1 MGRWGHR
8 LFEGDQD
15 LDLACEINDAFGKDR
30 IHLSRLIH
38 QTDMMAPMD
47 ARLYYKT
54 EEYEAELAE
63 LVVEFR
69 QKLDAGFGD
78 QLFDMYR
85 AKEHEYQGKYR
96 VILVGALVMR
106 TGAKIRDGDL
116 QHLRDLVPEIHCSPR
131 YALPICDEGFRSP
144 GKAQFLAALD
154 HYTPGTPRNFS
165 EPSCFTCGKIQ
176 TDLGKAPL
184 SCGRCKTGGLRVIP
198 EAERDPMS
206 AKRIRLVLIIPK
218 FPSIPRSAT
227 SRFNPNAMSSS
238 GAVDTARQMAPSAAK
253 QQKKSAFSCHNCRSR
268 KVKCGAERP
277 SCQRCIKRGEQC
289 VYKLA
294 PTLSYTERLEQ
305 RIKELENEVQRLK
318 GGHGNEAEA
327 QTPETP
333 EDASVSESSGSRQ
346 PTDQLKQRLSGSYDG
361 LKVDEKGVITYHG
374 ATSFFQAITEN
385 PAKGPEDEEQD
396 GAGSSRS
403 AQDMDRRQRLVNNAW
418 HSRALE
424 CFTNIPEPFHYLLD
438 LHWCWIQPLFNFVYR
453 PAFMRDIQSNGPYY
467 SHTLLSAIMSHSTRW
482 AKRDPVI
489 QEQLEPY
496 EQGALFRR
504 QARSFLFEELNRGV
518 CTIPMIQTLLLLSA
532 QECSSGNATQAWVYS
547 GIAFRLV
554 DHLGIFIDGQ
564 RYATDVRLSEEE
576 VEIRHRLFWSC
587 YFWDKIISL
596 YLGRRPTL
604 TQVSVSPPGF
614 MYDDSAEEELWVPHG
629 VIFAPGKQYPPTPAH
644 STSCFI
650 KMCEL
655 SVIFN
660 QILINI
666 YDPLQQLSP
675 SIIEDCVRTE
685 GAALQSWWDALPH
698 FLRIDT
704 DNIPL
709 YAPPSHIVT
718 LNSLYHTF
726 KILLF
731 RPTLVKRSR
740 QSAGERSQNQDHLR
754 ICVAS
759 AVSIAAIFDLFCRT
773 FGEDHC
779 ITSLSYSL
787 YIATSIFLLQVQALP
802 GDTQALRRLLFCVQ
816 YLERVQ
822 TINPVIGSALHPI
835 KEVIAKMGL
844 DQQAVAAAAPQQTT
858 VSTPEMGEG
867 GGAFSSPS
875 ANAGYDPGHHH
886 QAPPP
891 SGDFHGGQFGTA
903 ADLDFSLMPD
913 DMFEALSTLE
923 PISVSLQ
930 PLDHSHASSQQPAW
944 PFTGR

>member
-1 MGRWGHR
+1 MAGFSIKD
-8 LFEGDQD
+8 LNLQLLVCEGDIQGPPEWQ
-15 LDLACEINDAFGKDR
+15 AK
-30 IHLSRLIH
+30 
-38 QTDMMAPMD
+38 
-47 ARLYYKT
+47 YKT
-54 EEYEAELAE
+54 QEYQDELAQDIVRTRE
-63 LVVEFR
+63 QLDSGLGDKVFDLYRSNEKTHQCKYLVI
-69 QKLDAGFGD
+69 
-78 QLFDMYR
+78 
-85 AKEHEYQGKYR
+85 
-96 VILVGALVMR
+96 VIGALFMR
-106 TGAKIRDGDL
+106 AGAKIRDGDF
-116 QHLRDLVPEIHCSPR
+116 QHLRDLVPEIPCRADNASFDF
-131 YALPICDEGFRSP
+131 DEVFRAP

-154 HYTPGTPRNFS
+154 HYIPGTPRNFY
-165 EPSCFTCGKIQ
+165 EPSCFTCGKIEA
-176 TDLGKAPL
+176 DIGKAPL
-184 SCGRCKTGGLRVIP
+184 ACSRCKRAWYCDATCQTAHWKNHKVTCVRPAQPPGSNVQDWRV
-198 EAERDPMS
+198 AGDPGDGAS
-206 AKRIRLVLIIPK
+206 PVSVKRIRFLIIIPK
-218 FPSIPRSAT
+218 FQNTSPDSAG
-227 SRFNPNAMSSS
+227 SRVNPNAMSCS
-238 GAVDTARQMAPSAAK
+238 GAVDTDRQMAPSAAK

-268 KVKCGAERP
+268 KLINA
-277 SCQRCIKRGEQC
+277 SS
-289 VYKLA
+289 A

-318 GGHGNEAEA
+318 GSHGDEAEA
-327 QTPETP
+327 QTPKTP
-333 EDASVSESSGSRQ
+333 EDASVSESSGRQ

-361 LKVDEKGVITYHG
+361 LKVDDKGVITYHG
-374 ATSFFQAITEN
+374 ATSFFQAMAGD
-385 PAKGPEDEEQD
+385 PSKGPDNEEQD
-396 GAGSSRS
+396 DAGSSRS

-418 HSRALE
+418 HQRALE

-453 PAFMRDIQSNGPYY
+453 PAFTRTPPLFPD
-467 SHTLLSAIMSHSTRW
+467 AIMSHSTRW

-489 QEQLEPY
+489 REQLGPY

-564 RYATDVRLSEEE
+564 RYSADVHLSEEE

-604 TQVSVSPPGF
+604 THVSVSPPGF
-614 MYDDSAEEELWVPHG
+614 MYDDSAEEEMWIPHG
-629 VIFAPGKQYPPTPAH
+629 VTFAPGKQYPPTPAH

-675 SIIEDCVRTE
+675 SVIEGCVRTR
-685 GAALQSWWDALPH
+685 GKHCSPGGMLCRTFSALTRTIYPFTRHHPIS
-698 FLRIDT
+698 
-704 DNIPL
+704 
-709 YAPPSHIVT
+709 SHSSH
-718 LNSLYHTF
+718 SLYHTF

-740 QSAGERSQNQDHLR
+740 QSAGERTQNQDHLR

-787 YIATSIFLLQVQALP
+787 YIATSIFLLQAQALP
-802 GDTQALRRLLFCVQ
+802 GDTQTLRRLLLCVQ

-822 TINPVIGSALHPI
+822 TINPVIGSALRPI
-835 KEVIAKMGL
+835 KEAIAKMGL
-844 DQQAVAAAAPQQTT
+844 EQPTVPPQSTT
-858 VSTPEMGEG
+858 IPTTTAEAQEGSTL
-867 GGAFSSPS
+867 SSPGAS
-875 ANAGYDPGHHH
+875 AAGYEPDGLHH
-886 QAPPP
+886 AVRP
-891 SGDFHGGQFGTA
+891 SRDFHSDQFGTV
-903 ADLDFSLMPD
+903 ADVDFSLMPD

-923 PISVSLQ
+923 PMSVSIQ
-930 PLDHSHASSQQPAW
+930 PLDQPNLSSQQQQPVW

>member
-8 LFEGDQD
+8 LFEGDHD
-15 LDLACEINDAFGKDR
+15 LDIAIEISDSVDEDLP
-30 IHLSRLIH
+30 LSQLVH
-38 QTDMMAPMD
+38 QTDMLAPNECKT
-47 ARLYYKT
+47 YYQT
-54 EEYEAELAE
+54 EEYAVELAE
-63 LVVEFR
+63 HVIELR
-69 QKLDAGFGD
+69 QKLDASTGD
-78 QLFDMYR
+78 RLFDFYR
-85 AKEHEYQGKYR
+85 AKENESSGLGQGNGKYR
-96 VILVGALVMR
+96 VILVGALIMR
-106 TGAKIRDGDL
+106 TGAKIRDSDL
-116 QHLRDLVPEIHCSPR
+116 QHLRELVPQVHSSPGF
-131 YALPICDEGFRSP
+131 ALPLGDGGFRDP
-144 GKAQFLAALD
+144 GKAQFLAALN
-154 HYTPGTPRNFS
+154 HYTPGTPRNYS
-165 EPSCFTCGKIQ
+165 EPSCFTCGQVEADIN
-176 TDLGKAPL
+176 KAPL
-184 SCGRCKTGGLRVIP
+184 RCTRCHSAYYCDTVLGRSWQVAGDSGRRR
-198 EAERDPMS
+198 EA
-206 AKRIRLVLIIPK
+206 RIRKTAPLSHCRPPSFANRIPH
-218 FPSIPRSAT
+218 PQIPQVPESSQCNVQQWSRRQQAT
-227 SRFNPNAMSSS
+227 YGSLGREATKEERFLMPQLPQPQS
-238 GAVDTARQMAPSAAK
+238 D
-253 QQKKSAFSCHNCRSR
+253 
-268 KVKCGAERP
+268 
-277 SCQRCIKRGEQC
+277 
-289 VYKLA
+289 A

-305 RIKELENEVQRLK
+305 RIKELESEVQALK
-318 GGHGNEAEA
+318 GSHGNEAEA

-333 EDASVSESSGSRQ
+333 EDASVSESSGRQ

-361 LKVDEKGVITYHG
+361 LKLDEKGVITYHG
-374 ATSFFQAITEN
+374 ATSFFQAIAGD
-385 PAKGPEDEEQD
+385 PAKG
-396 GAGSSRS
+396 G
-403 AQDMDRRQRLVNNAW
+403 LVNNAW
-418 HSRALE
+418 HQRALE

-453 PAFMRDIQSNGPYY
+453 PAFTRDIQSNGPYY
-467 SHTLLSAIMSHSTRW
+467 SHTLLSAIVSHSTRW

-489 QEQLEPY
+489 QEQLAAY
-496 EQGALFRR
+496 EGGALFRR
-504 QARSFLFEELNRGV
+504 QARSFLFEELNNGV

-564 RYATDVRLSEEE
+564 RYAADVHLSEEE

-614 MYDDSAEEELWVPHG
+614 MYDDSAEEEMWIPHG
-629 VIFAPGKQYPPTPAH
+629 IIFAPGKQYPPTRAH

-666 YDPLQQLSP
+666 YDPLHQLSQ
-675 SIIEDCVRTE
+675 SVIEGCVRTE

-704 DNIPL
+704 DNIPA

-740 QSAGERSQNQDHLR
+740 QTSGERTQNQDHLR

-822 TINPVIGSALHPI
+822 SINPGERPRFLPTNSVAPPLTELSGNSDWECSQANKRGNFQDGPGTT
-835 KEVIAKMGL
+835 GL
-844 DQQAVAAAAPQQTT
+844 PRPATIPTAEA
-858 VSTPEMGEG
+858 GEG
-867 GGAFSSPS
+867 STLSGSI
-875 ANAGYDPGHHH
+875 GYEPGH
-886 QAPPP
+886 QAR
-891 SGDFHGGQFGTA
+891 SSRDFHGHNFGTA
-903 ADLDFSLMPD
+903 SDVDFSLMPD

-923 PISVSLQ
+923 PMSVSIQ
-930 PLDHSHASSQQPAW
+930 PLDHSSSAQPAW
-944 PFTGR
+944 PFASR

>member
-1 MGRWGHR
+1 
-8 LFEGDQD
+8 
-15 LDLACEINDAFGKDR
+15 
-30 IHLSRLIH
+30 
-38 QTDMMAPMD
+38 
-47 ARLYYKT
+47 
-54 EEYEAELAE
+54 
-63 LVVEFR
+63 
-69 QKLDAGFGD
+69 
-78 QLFDMYR
+78 
-85 AKEHEYQGKYR
+85 
-96 VILVGALVMR
+96 
-106 TGAKIRDGDL
+106 
-116 QHLRDLVPEIHCSPR
+116 
-131 YALPICDEGFRSP
+131 
-144 GKAQFLAALD
+144 
-154 HYTPGTPRNFS
+154 
-165 EPSCFTCGKIQ
+165 
-176 TDLGKAPL
+176 
-184 SCGRCKTGGLRVIP
+184 
-198 EAERDPMS
+198 
-206 AKRIRLVLIIPK
+206 
-218 FPSIPRSAT
+218 
-227 SRFNPNAMSSS
+227 MSSS
-238 GAVDTARQMAPSAAK
+238 GAVDTERQMAPSTAK

-277 SCQRCIKRGEQC
+277 SCQRCIKRGEDC

-305 RIKELENEVQRLK
+305 RIKELESEVQRLK
-318 GGHGNEAEA
+318 GTHGNEAEA

-333 EDASVSESSGSRQ
+333 EDASVSESSSRQ

-374 ATSFFQAITEN
+374 ATSFFQAISGN
-385 PAKGPEDEEQD
+385 PSKGPENEEHDE
-396 GAGSSRS
+396 ANSSKS

-418 HSRALE
+418 HQRALE
-424 CFTNIPEPFHYLLD
+424 HFTNIPEPFHYLLD
-438 LHWCWIQPLFNFVYR
+438 LHWCWIQPMFNFVYR
-453 PAFMRDIQSNGPYY
+453 PAFTRDIQSNGPYY
-467 SHTLLSAIMSHSTRW
+467 SHTLLSAIVSHSTRW

-489 QEQLEPY
+489 QEQLAPY
-496 EQGALFRR
+496 EGGALFRK
-504 QARSFLFEELNRGV
+504 QARSFIFEELNRGV

-532 QECSSGNATQAWVYS
+532 QDCSSGNATQAWVYS

-564 RYATDVRLSEEE
+564 RYAADVHLSEEE

-614 MYDDSAEEELWVPHG
+614 MYDDSAEEEMWIPHG
-629 VIFAPGKQYPPTPAH
+629 VKFAPGKQYPPTPAH

-666 YDPLQQLSP
+666 YDPLQQLSQHV
-675 SIIEDCVRTE
+675 IDDCVRTE

-740 QSAGERSQNQDHLR
+740 QNSGERTQNQDHLR

-802 GDTQALRRLLFCVQ
+802 GDTQALHRLLFCVR

-822 TINPVIGSALHPI
+822 TINPVISSALKPI
-835 KEVIAKMGL
+835 KDAIAKMGL
-844 DQQAVAAAAPQQTT
+844 EQQQTSPQPLT
-858 VSTPEMGEG
+858 IPTPEAGEG
-867 GGAFSSPS
+867 STLPRATM
-875 ANAGYDPGHHH
+875 YEPGHH
-886 QAPPP
+886 ARP
-891 SGDFHGGQFGTA
+891 SREFHNHNFGTSS
-903 ADLDFSLMPD
+903 DLDFSLMPD

-923 PISVSLQ
+923 PMSVSIQ
-930 PLDHSHASSQQPAW
+930 PLDQSSSLQPAW